1 MAVGACGAESWEL
14 HPLCSHPN
22 TKVLYTTGYAENAV
36 VHHGKLDP
44 GETLVSKPY
53 LREELLEKVRAML
66 DSDGD

>member
-1 MAVGACGAESWEL
+1 MAIPWGQK
-14 HPLCSHPN
+14 
-22 TKVLYTTGYAENAV
+22 T
-36 VHHGKLDP
+36 P